1 MEVYMLQYRRLRI
14 TLGVVALLLLS
25 FGAAA
30 AKEHDTPK
38 PPHGRDGHPP
48 HGRPAR
54 LTWTPRRITQTVT
67 AGQTVQLT
75 ASFVSS
81 ANINEARLVIP
92 GQLGKVLKADSA
104 KLTNITAGTPMT
116 VTFTVS
122 MPVTG
127 SHSQGG
133 IVLIRAGQRV
143 IAQPLQIR
151 LKVAKANDGSRDDT
165 TEPSEPTPQRR

>member
-1 MEVYMLQYRRLRI
+1 MFHYRRLLI

-38 PPHGRDGHPP
+38 LPHGRPGHPP
-48 HGRPAR
+48 HGRLAR

-81 ANINEARLVIP
+81 ANITEAIVIIP

-116 VTFTVS
+116 VTFTIS
-122 MPVTG
+122 MPANG

-133 IVLIRAGQRV
+133 VVLIRAGQRV

-151 LKVAKANDGSRDDT
+151 LKVAKTNDGGRDDT
-165 TEPSEPTPQRR
+165 TEPPEPTPHRP